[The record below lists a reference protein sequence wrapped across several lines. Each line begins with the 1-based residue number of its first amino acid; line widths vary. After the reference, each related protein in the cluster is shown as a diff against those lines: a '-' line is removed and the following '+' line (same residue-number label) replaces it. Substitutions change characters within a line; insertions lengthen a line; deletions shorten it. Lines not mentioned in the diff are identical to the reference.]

1 MQIKASI
8 LLVDDR
14 PENLLALEAS
24 LDGLGHELVRAYS
37 GEQALKHLLK
47 QDFAV
52 ILLDVQM
59 PGINGFETARL
70 IKERPKSRMIPII
83 FMTAINKDERYIF
96 EGYAMGAVD
105 YMVKPFDPAVLR
117 SKVSVFVDLYVK
129 NEQIRRQSELLR
141 QIERREQA
149 RQLAELEE
157 AKELRYR
164 NLADSIPQLVWTA
177 QPDRSF
183 SHFNRRWCEYTG
195 LQPEDMGLDVLA
207 SILPS
212 EDLASFDAAWGQAL
226 QSGQGFEL
234 EARLK
239 RAADQRQRWHLIQ
252 VLPELSPGG
261 EIVGWLG
268 TCTDID
274 ERVHTRETLR
284 MLNAQLLD
292 QNHRIEAEVQARTR
306 DVVRQKRF
314 IEDIIEHA
322 PGGVAYVDHALTI
335 RLCNP
340 GFVRMTGFSREDL
353 INQCLPEAALNAIVE
368 PIREALQVGQRLDCT
383 EIRFPSLEGEAASRC
398 WDFTFFPV
406 PGELG
411 TEGMLIY
418 SLDVTDRVENAS
430 LQREQIEHLHQVDRM
445 KSEFLSVISHELR
458 TPLNYINGFA
468 SILEGQMAGPLNERQ
483 RAFLRNIISGSD
495 RMLELVNDLLDFA
508 KLQSGRF
515 ELNLENADFVEL
527 AEEVA
532 SAMLPL
538 AEQKGIDLQLDV
550 PSECILPCDRRRVV
564 QVLTNLLDNGIKFTP
579 AGGEVKLRAVVEGG
593 FLVAE
598 VHDTGV
604 GIDPA
609 DMSKLF
615 TPFTQLDMSSTR
627 EAGGTGLG
635 LCIAKALVVSHG
647 GEIFVESPGREA
659 GTLFR
664 VRLPL
669 LREAKPQRKARQKVR
684 QETGS

>member
-24 LDGLGHELVRAYS
+24 LEGLGHELVRAYS
-37 GEQALKHLLK
+37 GEEALKYLLK

-70 IKERPKSRMIPII
+70 IKDRPKSRMIPII

-129 NEQIRRQSELLR
+129 NEQIRRQGELLR

-164 NLADSIPQLVWTA
+164 NLAESIPQLVWTA
-177 QPDRSF
+177 LPDRSF
-183 SHFNRRWCEYTG
+183 GYFNRRWCEYTG
-195 LQPEDMGLDVLA
+195 LDPEAMGLDVLG
-207 SILPS
+207 SILPP
-212 EDLASFDAAWGQAL
+212 EDLASFDAAWDQAL
-226 QSGQGFEL
+226 ETGQGFEL

-239 RAADQRQRWHLIQ
+239 RDADQLQRWHLIQ
-252 VLPELSPGG
+252 VLPERGPGD
-261 EIVGWLG
+261 EIIGWLG

-274 ERVHTRETLR
+274 ERVRTRETLR
-284 MLNAQLLD
+284 TLNAKLLD
-292 QNHRIEAEVQARTR
+292 QNQRIEAEVQERTR
-306 DVVRQKRF
+306 DVIRQKRF
-314 IEDIIEHA
+314 IEEVIEHA
-322 PGGVAYVDHALTI
+322 PGGVAYVDRELVL
-335 RLCNP
+335 RLGNP
-340 GFVRMTGFSREDL
+340 GFVRMTGFAREEL
-353 INQCLPEAALNAIVE
+353 LNHPLPETALAEIVE
-368 PIREALQVGQRLDCT
+368 PLREALDQGKRLECA
-383 EIRFPSLEGEAASRC
+383 EISFAALDDGPALRC

-406 PGELG
+406 PGEAG
-411 TEGMLIY
+411 SEGVLIY
-418 SLDVTDRVENAS
+418 SLDVTDRVENARM
-430 LQREQIEHLHQVDRM
+430 QREQIEHLHQVDRM

-468 SILEGQMAGPLNERQ
+468 SVLEGQMAGPLNERQ

-495 RMLELVNDLLDFA
+495 RMLYLVNDLLDFA

-515 ELNLENADFVEL
+515 ELSLASADFVEL
-527 AEEVA
+527 VEEVA
-532 SAMLPL
+532 GMMLPQ
-538 AEQKGIDLQLDV
+538 AEKKGVSLHVEV
-550 PSECILPCDRRRVV
+550 PWDCNLLCDRRRVV

-579 AGGEVKLRAVVEGG
+579 AGGEVKLRCFPDGD
-593 FLVAE
+593 FLVTE
-598 VHDTGV
+598 VRDTGV
-604 GIDPA
+604 GIDPE
-609 DMSKLF
+609 DIGKLF

-635 LCIAKALVVSHG
+635 LCIAKALVQSHG
-647 GEIFVESPGREA
+647 GDIGVESPGRQA

-669 LREAKPQRKARQKVR
+669 QDAKAVRRSRQKSR
-684 QETGS
+684 QRTGG